1 MGRKSSAVN
10 QIEDDSIANPAIP
23 PNMVN
28 TASAAP
34 APFVANPL
42 PPAPPTPLDTGVH
55 YRSIDGSGNNLSH
68 PEMNSVGADFHRIG
82 PAHFADGISEMRTG
96 PNARDISNTVVAGNG
111 DTPDA
116 HGLSAY
122 MYAWGQFID
131 HDLDLSKG
139 GGADISISTS
149 VTDPI
154 FHGSSIALTRAAIDP
169 NTGVGT
175 SKVATTINSI
185 TGWLDASMVYGSD
198 ATTAAS
204 LRLSDGHMKTSSG
217 NNLPIVDG
225 AFLAGDVRAAEN
237 PDLTSLQTLF
247 VREHNYQVDKLLK
260 DHPDWTGDHLYEQA
274 KAIVTAEIQHIT
286 YSEFLTHLLGNQAI
300 RPYSGYRPNVD
311 ATITEEFAGAAYRFG
326 HSIVSAN
333 LATISEN
340 GSTLAEQQLKNAFL
354 EPAATFLAT
363 TGGADGFLRNLA
375 NDTSNALDVH
385 IVDDLRNFL
394 FSPGQGQDLA
404 AINIQRGRDLG
415 LGTLNETRIALG
427 LKAYQDFSEI
437 TGDAATA
444 SALSSAYGG
453 NIDSVDLWIGGL
465 AETPNQGA
473 MIGETFGIIIAKQF
487 EALRDGDRFWY
498 QNQGFD
504 NKTLSDIDHTSLS
517 DIILRD
523 TDTVSLQSDVFVA
536 YERHS
541 GSLGGVAASSSDTQQ
556 LVIGSTNGDTLTGGS
571 KDDILVAGSGA
582 QSLIGGAGNDIYIV
596 NNTSDV
602 ITELTNS
609 GLDSVQSSVSYIL
622 GANVEN
628 LTLTGSSAI
637 NGTGHTLNNI
647 LTGNTG
653 VNGLSGG
660 NGSDQINGGK
670 AADILTGGA
679 GKDTF
684 IFTTG
689 DSGQTSGFDKISD
702 FTKGNVGTGDV
713 IDFSSVLTIG
723 GSASA
728 ATSSQAAIN
737 QSTGIATFAS
747 GSGTTLTDAL
757 GDIASRFSAATNS
770 VGEFAFF
777 KVNNTGDY
785 YAFIS
790 DGVAGVTA
798 NDDVIQLVGVTS
810 ISSINLTNGDLT
822 ITG

>member
-1 MGRKSSAVN
+1 M
-10 QIEDDSIANPAIP
+10 
-23 PNMVN
+23 
-28 TASAAP
+28 
-34 APFVANPL
+34 
-42 PPAPPTPLDTGVH
+42 
-55 YRSIDGSGNNLSH
+55 
-68 PEMNSVGADFHRIG
+68 
-82 PAHFADGISEMRTG
+82 
-96 PNARDISNTVVAGNG
+96 
-111 DTPDA
+111 
-116 HGLSAY
+116 
-122 MYAWGQFID
+122 
-131 HDLDLSKG
+131 
-139 GGADISISTS
+139 
-149 VTDPI
+149 
-154 FHGSSIALTRAAIDP
+154 
-169 NTGVGT
+169 
-175 SKVATTINSI
+175 
-185 TGWLDASMVYGSD
+185 
-198 ATTAAS
+198 
-204 LRLSDGHMKTSSG
+204 
-217 NNLPIVDG
+217 
-225 AFLAGDVRAAEN
+225 
-237 PDLTSLQTLF
+237 
-247 VREHNYQVDKLLK
+247 
-260 DHPDWTGDHLYEQA
+260 
-274 KAIVTAEIQHIT
+274 
-286 YSEFLTHLLGNQAI
+286 
-300 RPYSGYRPNVD
+300 
-311 ATITEEFAGAAYRFG
+311 
-326 HSIVSAN
+326 
-333 LATISEN
+333 
-340 GSTLAEQQLKNAFL
+340 
-354 EPAATFLAT
+354 
-363 TGGADGFLRNLA
+363 
-375 NDTSNALDVH
+375 
-385 IVDDLRNFL
+385 
-394 FSPGQGQDLA
+394 
-404 AINIQRGRDLG
+404 
-415 LGTLNETRIALG
+415 
-427 LKAYQDFSEI
+427 
-437 TGDAATA
+437 
-444 SALSSAYGG
+444 
-453 NIDSVDLWIGGL
+453 
-465 AETPNQGA
+465 
-473 MIGETFGIIIAKQF
+473 
-487 EALRDGDRFWY
+487 
-498 QNQGFD
+498 
-504 NKTLSDIDHTSLS
+504 
-517 DIILRD
+517 
-523 TDTVSLQSDVFVA
+523 
-536 YERHS
+536 
-541 GSLGGVAASSSDTQQ
+541 AASSSDTQQ

-637 NGTGHTLNNI
+637 NGTGNTLNNI